1 MRFKQID
8 DDSSKFFPQRK
19 ERDLSRG
26 EKVTWE
32 LRKKK
37 KKSIKLG
44 KLLGGSFNFSY
55 LHEFLVY
62 LSRSELKKKKVD
74 TGE

>member
-1 MRFKQID
+1 MGV
-8 DDSSKFFPQRK
+8 K
-19 ERDLSRG
+19 E
-26 EKVTWE
+26 
-32 LRKKK
+32 KK